1 MNLCVQNLHYCVK
14 RKILLDHICIEAKA
28 GEVLG
33 VIGPNGAGKSTL
45 LKHIAGILPL
55 NVSTV
60 TLDKRDFSQLE
71 PRDLAKEV
79 AYLSQFANTPR
90 ISVLEALELGR
101 RAYSGMQLTAI
112 DKKKLDESVTQFE
125 LGELLERHL
134 ESLSGGER
142 QKVLIASALL
152 QEPKVLL
159 LDEPISHLDPK
170 NQLEM
175 LSAVR
180 KITQEKKLITFIVLH
195 DIQHAIHYTSRLL
208 MLKKGKILHDI
219 STKSL
224 SHSMLEELFDVE
236 ASLHISHGHT
246 FVYYGH
252 SHDTYHIHHQ
262 HTPPII

>member
-1 MNLCVQNLHYCVK
+1 MKLCVKNLNYTVA
-14 RKILLDHICIEAKA
+14 RKVLLEDICLEANE

-55 NVSTV
+55 KSSTI
-60 TLDKRDFSQLE
+60 TLDTTDFSRLE
-71 PRDLAKEV
+71 PRALAKEV

-101 RAYSGMQLTAI
+101 RAYSGMQLTHA
-112 DKKKLDESVTQFE
+112 DKMKLDESVAHFD
-125 LGELLERHL
+125 LGDLLERHL

-175 LSAVR
+175 LSAMRHV
-180 KITQEKKLITFIVLH
+180 THEKKLITLIVLH
-195 DIQHAIHYTSRLL
+195 DIQHAIHYTTRLV

-219 STKSL
+219 ATSTL
-224 SHSMLEELFDVE
+224 RPSMLEELFEVE
-236 ASLHISHGHT
+236 ASLHVSHGHT

-252 SHDTYHIHHQ
+252 SHDERHIEHQ
-262 HTPPII
+262 HLV